1 MVSFRKMVDGSLR
14 RKIQLVTSCRFVK
27 KQTHLLHTTSQ
38 KPAEILRAA
47 ERQKKVDFA
56 LPL

>member
-1 MVSFRKMVDGSLR
+1 MDGSLR
-14 RKIQLVTSCRFVK
+14 HKIQLVTSCRFVK
-27 KQTHLLHTTSQ
+27 KQTSLLHTTSQ
-38 KPAEILRAA
+38 KPAEILRVA